1 MGGLGLQ
8 KKMPTSAELASPDA
22 LTAETTAEECSPKAL
37 SRNYL
42 LDHEPEFGRLYKL
55 QQEVRNIEFPT
66 LKCTKITFPFNQGME
81 T

>member
-1 MGGLGLQ
+1 MLIF
-8 KKMPTSAELASPDA
+8 AELTSSDA
-22 LTAETTAEECSPKAL
+22 LTTETTTEECSSKAL

-55 QQEVRNIEFPT
+55 QQEVRNIEFST
-66 LKCTKITFPFNQGME
+66 LKCTKIIFFFNQGMK

>member
-1 MGGLGLQ
+1 ML
-8 KKMPTSAELASPDA
+8 TFAELTSPDA

-66 LKCTKITFPFNQGME
+66 LKCTKITFSFNQEMK